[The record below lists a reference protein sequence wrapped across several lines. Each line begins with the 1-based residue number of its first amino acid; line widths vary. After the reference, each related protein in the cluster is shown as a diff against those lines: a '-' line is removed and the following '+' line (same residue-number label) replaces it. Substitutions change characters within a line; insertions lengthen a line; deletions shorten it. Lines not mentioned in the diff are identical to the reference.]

1 MFGAI
6 RTEIR
11 TLGASMSAVPGN
23 VDTDQ
28 QPPMTVPLRHFVVAL
43 AFLLAGTALGVGAAR
58 GNVPGMASLA
68 HVHLLLAGWV
78 CVTIMGAM
86 TQFVPVWS
94 GVELHSRRLAV
105 AQLWLVVVGLVGF
118 VVGLVQWTPGW
129 LPWFGGLMLLGFW
142 TFAYNVGRTLAAVES
157 YDVTERHFGAA
168 LGFFVLLTLLGFAL
182 ALDFANPFL
191 FERGI
196 DRTAVVAA
204 HATLAVFGA
213 VLTTVIGALY
223 QLATMFTQTE
233 LHGVDVKIRRF
244 EEIAYPFGVLTL
256 AAGRLVASAPVARLG
271 GALVAVSLLGV
282 AVVLARRLYETRVEW
297 TPMLSRYAVAAPA
310 MALWA
315 LATLPAW
322 LRSPLDPAVRFGAP
336 GAAHLLAFGVVGF
349 VVLGTVYHVVPF
361 IVWVHRYSD
370 LLGFEDVPMIDDL
383 YDDRLAAADFALLF
397 AGFAAITIS
406 EWLASDGLGADALAA
421 PEWLVPVGGALAM
434 LGAALFV
441 LNVVLVLHEHGPHTF
456 RGLLFGVGTDGDGAR
471 ESDDDPSA
479 SENPPAE

>member
-1 MFGAI
+1 MFGAT

-11 TLGASMSAVPGN
+11 TLEAGMSAVPGN
-23 VDTDQ
+23 VDTDR

-118 VVGLVQWTPGW
+118 VVGLLQWRPAL

-142 TFAYNVGRTLAAVES
+142 TFAYNVGRTLAAVED
-157 YDVTERHFGAA
+157 YDVTERHFAAA
-168 LGFFVLLTLLGFAL
+168 LGFFVLLTLLGFVL

-196 DRTAVVAA
+196 DRGGVVAA

-233 LHGVDVKIRRF
+233 LRGVDLKIRRF
-244 EEIAYPFGVLTL
+244 EEVAYPFGVLTL
-256 AAGRLVASAPVARLG
+256 AAGRLLASAPLARLG
-271 GALVAVSLLGV
+271 GALVALSLLGV
-282 AVVLARRLYETRVEW
+282 AGILAQRLYETRVEW

-322 LRSPLDPAVRFGAP
+322 LRTPLDPAVRFGAP

-397 AGFAAITIS
+397 VGFAAISVS
-406 EWLASDGLGADALAA
+406 EWLAGGALGAAALAA
-421 PEWLVPVGGALAM
+421 PDWLVPVGGVLAT
-434 LGAALFV
+434 LGASVFV
-441 LNVVLVLHEHGPHTF
+441 VNVVLVLYEHGPHTF
-456 RGLLFGVGTDGDGAR
+456 RGLLFGVGTNGGEADA
-471 ESDDDPSA
+471 EAAAA
-479 SENPPAE
+479 SEHNR